1 MIIMKKVL
9 LIISISLITM
19 SFLPTKE
26 SHSSNIDFVENVE
39 CKIRRCNAIAKS
51 TEKRCKRC
59 VSNSDDYQC
68 FQHKP
73 KNID

>member
-1 MIIMKKVL
+1 MKKL
-9 LIISISLITM
+9 LFIISISLISM

-26 SHSSNIDFVENVE
+26 SQPIKSDFVENVE

-59 VSNSDDYQC
+59 VSNEGDYQC
-68 FQHKP
+68 YQHKP
-73 KNID
+73 KN

>member
-1 MIIMKKVL
+1 MKKL
-9 LIISISLITM
+9 FIILFVSLITM
-19 SFLPTKE
+19 SFLPVRENQKIKE
-26 SHSSNIDFVENVE
+26 DFVENVE

-68 FQHKP
+68 YQHKP
-73 KNID
+73 KN

>member
-1 MIIMKKVL
+1 MKKLL
-9 LIISISLITM
+9 LIISISLISM

-26 SHSSNIDFVENVE
+26 SQPIKSDFVENVE

-59 VSNSDDYQC
+59 VSNEGDYQC

-73 KNID
+73 KLN

>member
-1 MIIMKKVL
+1 MKKL
-9 LIISISLITM
+9 LFIISISLISM

-26 SHSSNIDFVENVE
+26 SQPIKSDFVENVE

-68 FQHKP
+68 YQHKP
-73 KNID
+73 KN